1 MKKLRMPQKFQIN
14 QTLLVNCWQ
23 GIFMPESGIS
33 AYKTS
38 FLYADYSSLCAEKEK
53 NSMQIQCDKCSTVS
67 ETVMPETY
75 LEGDIE
81 FTFFRCPSCGEIYPV
96 CVTDSALRA
105 DIAEYSRMRNVIR
118 VKPVTESFIRKAEDL
133 KQRNLKRTREL
144 MAEHPLAPFLME

>member
-1 MKKLRMPQKFQIN
+1 
-14 QTLLVNCWQ
+14 
-23 GIFMPESGIS
+23 
-33 AYKTS
+33 
-38 FLYADYSSLCAEKEK
+38 
-53 NSMQIQCDKCSTVS
+53 MQIKCDKCSAVS

-81 FTFFRCPSCGEIYPV
+81 FTFFRCPECGEVYPV

-105 DIAEYSRMRNVIR
+105 DIAEYTRMRNVIR

-133 KQRNLKRTREL
+133 KQKNLKRTREL

>member
-1 MKKLRMPQKFQIN
+1 
-14 QTLLVNCWQ
+14 
-23 GIFMPESGIS
+23 
-33 AYKTS
+33 
-38 FLYADYSSLCAEKEK
+38 
-53 NSMQIQCDKCSTVS
+53 MQIKCDKCSAVS
-67 ETVMPETY
+67 ETVTPETY

-81 FTFFRCPSCGEIYPV
+81 FTFFRCPECGEVYPV

>member
-1 MKKLRMPQKFQIN
+1 
-14 QTLLVNCWQ
+14 
-23 GIFMPESGIS
+23 
-33 AYKTS
+33 
-38 FLYADYSSLCAEKEK
+38 
-53 NSMQIQCDKCSTVS
+53 MQIQCDKCSAVS

-81 FTFFRCPSCGEIYPV
+81 FTFFRCPECGEVYPV
-96 CVTDSALRA
+96 CVTDSALRT
-105 DIAEYSRMRNVIR
+105 DIAEYTRMRNVIR